1 MGVVKPISGQFSNHV
16 LGCGMTI
23 GNRLREAL
31 TGSSYTLK
39 AASEELGVP
48 YSTLRRY
55 LDDERYPP
63 PTTLLVAAADLCGIS
78 PEWLLTGLGSKQP
91 DRTMAETL
99 EASSESEVKRVSD
112 AWSAISSRLNPTP
125 TEEQAFRSYLARW
138 LMADPI
144 PTLED
149 RIARME
155 SLAGM
160 LESPLAIFGA
170 GLDARRMTDYRLGML
185 QALGLAMP
193 ERD

>member
-1 MGVVKPISGQFSNHV
+1 
-16 LGCGMTI
+16 MTI
-23 GNRLREAL
+23 GDRLREAL
-31 TGSSYTLK
+31 AGSTYTIK

-55 LDDERYPP
+55 LDDARYPP
-63 PTTLLVAAADLCGIS
+63 PTNLLIAASELCGVS

-99 EASSESEVKRVSD
+99 EAENEADIRRVSQ
-112 AWSAISSRLNPTP
+112 AWSEISGRLNPTP

-138 LMADPI
+138 LKADPV

-149 RIARME
+149 RINRMVQ
-155 SLAGM
+155 LAEM
-160 LESPLAIFGA
+160 LEAPLAVFGSE
-170 GLDARRMTDYRLGML
+170 LDARRTTDYRLAML

-193 ERD
+193 ERE